1 MAPER
6 EPIDTLLT
14 NLITWRALEVFPV
27 PIKVMTVEQAN
38 ERFRQARKSSIT
50 SMEEWE
56 ELKIKLGEG
65 LKRSEAVVV
74 SLTPDP
80 KNKNLR
86 ASFKRNVRK
95 LVKRLHMDYSVRAM
109 RSGDVD
115 VVIVANESEQPV
127 SRKRS

>member
-1 MAPER
+1 M
-6 EPIDTLLT
+6 
-14 NLITWRALEVFPV
+14 
-27 PIKVMTVEQAN
+27 PIKIMSVEQAN

-56 ELKIKLGEG
+56 ELKMKLSAG
-65 LKRSEAVVV
+65 LKRAEAVVV
-74 SLTPDP
+74 ELKPDP

-95 LVKRLHMDYSVRAM
+95 LVKRLKMDYSVRAM

-115 VVIVANESEQPV
+115 VVIISNEEQPT
-127 SRKRS
+127 SRKK